1 MLILKEGFKESRSS
15 ASHGMYSEAKANE
28 GTYYCDCE
36 IFCGGILTEVK
47 RSTAFKHERAQRLLE
62 KSRDAGLLS
71 DMGRDSMDGLEVC
84 Y

>member
-15 ASHGMYSEAKANE
+15 ASHGMDSEANYLK
-28 GTYYCDCE
+28 TD
-36 IFCGGILTEVK
+36 IGILTEVK

>member
-15 ASHGMYSEAKANE
+15 ASHGTYSEANYRMDTTANE

-36 IFCGGILTEVK
+36 IFC
-47 RSTAFKHERAQRLLE
+47 
-62 KSRDAGLLS
+62 RDAGLLS